1 MGSHRRS
8 FRELHPLSREELDV
22 PAYGW

>member
-8 FRELHPLSREELDV
+8 FRELHPLSREELD
-22 PAYGW
+22 